1 MNLRSQRERY
11 TILVGS
17 PKYLDGSCGENLPEY
32 AMPTENPEVVI
43 RQAKRSGV
51 FISHPA
57 NIESPEYGGHYSVFT
72 RRNRNNKSLST
83 IQLPMPTNLQNQFG
97 AQYEDSSGLVTE
109 LASQFFEGGRTD
121 LAGAMD
127 ILGEAGAALGRST
140 ADALTGGARALVE
153 KKIVSPRVP
162 VLFKGMNFREFSFEW
177 NLTAKSQ
184 TESDTIKTIIE
195 VFQDGMLPR
204 EVDNYTLEFPDEFFM
219 SLHNRGQRNK
229 YLFAM
234 DKSVLTSMQVNYNG
248 QGMPIF
254 FEDTNAPVSI
264 QLSLSFQEVLIPT
277 RQRMQEL
284 EGRNTG
290 E

>member
-1 MNLRSQRERY
+1 
-11 TILVGS
+11 
-17 PKYLDGSCGENLPEY
+17 
-32 AMPTENPEVVI
+32 MPTENPEVVI
-43 RQAKRSGV
+43 KQAKGAKV

-57 NIESPEYGGHYSVFT
+57 NLESPEYGGHYSVFV
-72 RRNRNNKSLST
+72 RRNRKNNKLST

-109 LASQFFEGGRTD
+109 LASQFYNGGNQN
-121 LAGAMD
+121 LSGAMD
-127 ILGEAGAALGRST
+127 ILGEAGSALARST

-177 NLTAKSQ
+177 NLTAKSND
-184 TESDTIKTIIE
+184 ESDKIKRIVE

-204 EVDNYTLEFPDEFFM
+204 EVDNFTLEFPDEFFM

-234 DKSVLTSMQVNYNG
+234 DKSVLTGMQVNYNG

-254 FEDTNAPVSI
+254 FEDPNAPVSVS
-264 QLSLSFQEVLIPT
+264 LSLSFQEVLIPT
-277 RQRMQEL
+277 RQRMAEL
-284 EGRNTG
+284 EGRNLD
-290 E
+290 EDES

>member
-1 MNLRSQRERY
+1 
-11 TILVGS
+11 
-17 PKYLDGSCGENLPEY
+17 
-32 AMPTENPEVVI
+32 MPTENPEVVI
-43 RQAKRSGV
+43 KQAKGAKV
-51 FISHPA
+51 FIRHPA
-57 NIESPEYGGHYSVFT
+57 DIESPEYGGHYAIFV
-72 RRNRNNKSLST
+72 RKNRKTNELNT
-83 IQLPMPTNLQNQFG
+83 VQLPVPTNLQNQFG

-109 LASQFFEGGRTD
+109 LTSQFFEGGRTD

-127 ILGEAGAALGRST
+127 ILGEAGSALGRST
-140 ADALTGGARALVE
+140 VDALTGGARALVE

-177 NLTAKSQ
+177 NLTAKFQ
-184 TESDTIKTIIE
+184 KESDNIKRIIE
-195 VFQDGMLPR
+195 IFQDGMLPR

-219 SLHNRGQRNK
+219 SLHSKGQRNK

-234 DKSVLTSMQVNYNG
+234 DRSVLTSMQVNYNG

-284 EGRNTG
+284 EGRNTD